1 MKKLNIPYVN
11 LSKQWRVEKA
21 TLLKIIDK
29 VIETQDW
36 VGGTE
41 IKKFE
46 KNILKYTNSNFAV
59 ALNSGTD
66 SLTLGLASIGVRKM
80 MKLLPHLIFLLH
92 P

>member
-46 KNILKYTNSNFAV
+46 TSVFDGNYICGSVTKDYLTNLESDRKDSNKKA
-59 ALNSGTD
+59 
-66 SLTLGLASIGVRKM
+66 
-80 MKLLPHLIFLLH
+80 
-92 P
+92 